1 MKNKTLNPYI
11 AGVLVGILLVLSVIV
26 AGKYLGASTTFA
38 RGASVI
44 EKTLG
49 IDYSKFEYFT
59 TKKGKYGPDSLPNW
73 QLMYVIGIAIGAFI
87 ASILSGDFKVQ
98 SVPDMW
104 KDKFGSSSV
113 KRGIVAF
120 TGGAIGLIGA
130 RLAGGCPTGH
140 GLSGL
145 SQLAVSGYIALAFFV
160 IGGAITAKLLYTD
173 RRR

>member
-11 AGVLVGILLVLSVIV
+11 AGVLVGILLVLSVI
-26 AGKYLGASTTFA
+26 AADKYLGASTTFA

-59 TKKGKYGPDSLPNW
+59 TKNGKYGPGSLPNW

-87 ASILSGDFKVQ
+87 TSILSGDFKVQ

-104 KDKFGSSSV
+104 KNKFGSSSV

-160 IGGAITAKLLYTD
+160 IGAVITAKILYAD
-173 RRR
+173 KRR

>member
-1 MKNKTLNPYI
+1 MRNKTLNPYV
-11 AGVLVGILLVLSVIV
+11 AGALIGILLVLSVIV

-44 EKTLG
+44 EKSVG

-59 TKKGKYGPDSLPNW
+59 TKKGKYGPGSLPNW
-73 QLMYVIGIAIGAFI
+73 QMMYVIGIAMGAFI
-87 ASILSGDFKVQ
+87 AAKLSGTFKVKT
-98 SVPDMW
+98 VPSMW
-104 KDKFGSSSV
+104 KGKFGSSPL

-120 TGGAIGLIGA
+120 MGGAIGLIGA

-145 SQLAVSGYIALAFFV
+145 SQLAVSGFIALAFFV
-160 IGGAITAKLLYTD
+160 IGAGITARMLY
-173 RRR
+173 RR

>member
-1 MKNKTLNPYI
+1 MKNKTLNPYV
-11 AGVLVGILLVLSVIV
+11 AGALIGILLVLSVIV

-44 EKTLG
+44 EKAVG
-49 IDYSKFEYFT
+49 IDYSKFDYFT
-59 TKKGKYGPDSLPNW
+59 TKKGKYGPGSLPNW
-73 QLMYVIGIAIGAFI
+73 QLMYVIGIALGAFI
-87 ASILSGDFKVQ
+87 ASKLSGTFKAKA
-98 SVPDMW
+98 VPTMW
-104 KDKFGSSSV
+104 KNKFGSSSL

-145 SQLAVSGYIALAFFV
+145 SQLAVSGFIALAFFV
-160 IGGAITAKLLYTD
+160 IGAAITARILYS
-173 RRR
+173 R

>member
-1 MKNKTLNPYI
+1 
-11 AGVLVGILLVLSVIV
+11 
-26 AGKYLGASTTFA
+26 
-38 RGASVI
+38 
-44 EKTLG
+44 
-49 IDYSKFEYFT
+49 
-59 TKKGKYGPDSLPNW
+59 
-73 QLMYVIGIAIGAFI
+73 MYVIGIAIGAFI
-87 ASILSGDFKVQ
+87 GSILSGNFKVQ

-104 KDKFGSSSV
+104 KDKFGPSSV

-160 IGGAITAKLLYTD
+160 IGAVVTAKLLYAD

>member
-1 MKNKTLNPYI
+1 MKNKTLNPYV
-11 AGVLVGILLVLSVIV
+11 AGALIGILLVLSVIV

-38 RGASVI
+38 RGASAI
-44 EKTLG
+44 EKSFG

-59 TKKGKYGPDSLPNW
+59 TKKGKYGPGSLPNW

-87 ASILSGDFKVQ
+87 ASKLSGTFKVKA
-98 SVPDMW
+98 VPTMW
-104 KDKFGSSSV
+104 KNKFGSSSL

-120 TGGAIGLIGA
+120 IGGAIGLIGA

-145 SQLAVSGYIALAFFV
+145 SQLAVSGFIALAFFV
-160 IGGAITAKLLYTD
+160 IGAAITARMLYS
-173 RRR
+173 R

>member
-1 MKNKTLNPYI
+1 MKNKTLNPYV
-11 AGVLVGILLVLSVIV
+11 AGALIGILLVLSVIV

-44 EKTLG
+44 EKAVG
-49 IDYSKFEYFT
+49 IDYSKFDYFT
-59 TKKGKYGPDSLPNW
+59 TKKGKYGPGSLPNW

-87 ASILSGDFKVQ
+87 ASKLSGTFKVKA
-98 SVPDMW
+98 VPTMW
-104 KDKFGSSSV
+104 KNRFGSSSL

-145 SQLAVSGYIALAFFV
+145 SQLAVSGFIALAFFV
-160 IGGAITAKLLYTD
+160 IGAAITARMLYS
-173 RRR
+173 R

>member
-1 MKNKTLNPYI
+1 MKNKTLSPYV
-11 AGVLVGILLVLSVIV
+11 AGALIGILLVLSVIV

-44 EKTLG
+44 EKAVG
-49 IDYSKFEYFT
+49 IDYSKFDYFT
-59 TKKGKYGPDSLPNW
+59 TKKGKYGPGSLPNW

-87 ASILSGDFKVQ
+87 ASKLSGTFKAKA
-98 SVPDMW
+98 VPTMW
-104 KDKFGSSSV
+104 KNKFGSSSL

-120 TGGAIGLIGA
+120 IGGAIGLIGA

-145 SQLAVSGYIALAFFV
+145 SQLAVSGFIALAFFV
-160 IGGAITAKLLYTD
+160 IGAAITARMLYS
-173 RRR
+173 R